1 MRVFKSTYR
10 DAEDRKRQTAKW
22 YVEFTDQR
30 ETVRRLSAFTSKAA
44 SEEMGRNVDKPRAL
58 AKSVTVG

>member
-10 DAEDRKRQTAKW
+10 DGKGRTRPTARW
-22 YVEFTDQR
+22 YVEIRDQR

-44 SEEMGRNVDKPRAL
+44 SEELGRNLDKRVAYY
-58 AKSVTVG
+58 K